1 MKRIIQ
7 ITIYLL
13 FSLSALVAFP
23 EVVEELTIEGSIHT
37 EDMLSK
43 KMIIIDS
50 EEIEKLGI
58 IEISD
63 LFKII
68 SSIDVNRRGPG
79 MTSFDLTMRGSNF
92 EQILLMVNGIPVNNG
107 QTGHFNTDLTF
118 AVGDIER
125 IEVSQG
131 ANSVFHGSN
140 GFAGIINI
148 VLKERSGFRMGLT
161 GGENSLSQ
169 FSVSAGSKY
178 KKLSFGFSAEDSS
191 STGYYEGQEF
201 DNLNLRT
208 FISFSNSK
216 IGGKLN
222 FGYLKKAFGA
232 KDFYAP
238 YPSFENIESGNINFN
253 LHTKGKILHRI
264 SFSHIIHKDSFVLDR
279 YNHDFF
285 NSESTT
291 NHTYLKFHNTI
302 RSGILLFSGGAD
314 LEMMKMD
321 SSTMGYQNQ
330 SRSGIYF
337 AGGLKNPGWGLDLG
351 ARINYSTDHKSYFT
365 YYAGV
370 YRIFKN
376 RDTLRFNI
384 GKAVRYPSFTEM
396 FYNSPAN
403 KGDTDLQPENSSNF
417 EISFLRH
424 FKNFNISISGF
435 YRKQDHMID
444 WIRAFDES
452 IWRAA
457 NVEKNDVS
465 GYELVSE
472 FILDGA
478 RFKAIL
484 EKIFV
489 VGNHHNFI
497 SKYGFRFPELKLN
510 FIYMQRLNE
519 NLNFSAK
526 YIYKRIYET
535 REKASLLDIN
545 LSWQLKGVNLSIHAD
560 NLLNSVIEEI
570 PGVKIPGRW
579 LWISLKY
586 QK

>member
-1 MKRIIQ
+1 MKRIIR
-7 ITIYLL
+7 ITAYLL
-13 FSLSALVAFP
+13 LSLLSLVSFS
-23 EVVEELTIEGSIHT
+23 EVVEKLTIEGSIRT

-43 KMIIIDS
+43 KMIIIGS
-50 EEIEKLGI
+50 EEIKRLGI
-58 IEISD
+58 INISD

-68 SSIDVNRRGPG
+68 SSVDVNRRGPG
-79 MTSFDLTMRGSNF
+79 KSSFDLTMRGSNF

-118 AVGDIER
+118 AIGDIDR

-148 VLKERSGFRMGLT
+148 VLKERSGFQVEIT

-169 FSVSAGSKY
+169 FSLSAGNKY

-208 FISFSNSK
+208 FISFNAGK

-238 YPSFENIESGNINFN
+238 YPSFESIESGNLHFN
-253 LHTKGKILHRI
+253 MQMKGKMLHRI
-264 SFSHIIHKDSFVLDR
+264 SFSHTIHKDSFVLDR
-279 YNHDFF
+279 YNNEFF

-291 NHTYLKFHNTI
+291 NHTYLKVHNTL
-302 RSGILLFSGGAD
+302 RSGNLLFSGGAD
-314 LEMMKMD
+314 IEIINMD
-321 SSTMGYQNQ
+321 SSTMGYRNQ

-337 AGGLKNPGWGLDLG
+337 AGGLNRSGWGLDLG
-351 ARINYSTDHKSYFT
+351 ARINYSSEHKPCLT
-365 YYAGV
+365 YYTGV
-370 YRIFKN
+370 YRIFN
-376 RDTLRFNI
+376 GRDTLRFNI

-403 KGDTDLQPENSSNF
+403 KGDIDLQPESSINY
-417 EISFLRH
+417 EISFLRN
-424 FKNFNISISGF
+424 FKNFNTSISGF
-435 YRKQDHMID
+435 YRKQDNMID
-444 WIRAFDES
+444 WIRSFDES
-452 IWRAA
+452 AWRAV
-457 NVEKNDVS
+457 NIENNDIS
-465 GYELVSE
+465 GYELALE
-472 FILDGA
+472 FMIDDA
-478 RFKAIL
+478 KFKAIL

-489 VGNHHNFI
+489 IGYQQNFI
-497 SKYGFRFPELKLN
+497 SKYGFRFPEFKLN
-510 FIYMQRLNE
+510 FIYIQNLTE
-519 NLNFSAK
+519 KLNFSAK

-535 REKASLLDIN
+535 GEIATLLDIN
-545 LSWQLKGVNLSIHAD
+545 LNWQVKGLSFSIHAD

-579 LWISLKY
+579 LWLSLKY